1 MQIDYI
7 IVYHT
12 FDLSVFALYTSR
24 VVAPMA
30 VTVIS
35 LSFLG
40 GNKLVKPTI
49 LFAPAAALLLVIG
62 IACGGAN
69 ETPAASQS
77 SEQQQTQ
84 TGQQAPAA
92 AEPTA
97 SEPPTAIPTV
107 VATATPSPTSTP
119 TAAQE
124 TETVGGRLRIATIP
138 PVQQLTGSWLGTT
151 TSANTQVRPFTDP
164 LVHTDRFDGSLVPG
178 LATRWEANEDG
189 TQWTFYLRD
198 DVEFHGDWGPFT
210 AHDVPASAR
219 FIVRDDAIA
228 TDTGLFRGLFVG
240 KNDDGSAKDDDELFS
255 NIVALDDHTVQ
266 FNLITPNS
274 LMDFFAGAQQGN
286 LFMYSKAQHEA
297 EGIEQLQAKPAGV
310 GPWVFE
316 ERQVD
321 VNILYSRNPD
331 HYRRSP
337 FFAEMEYVLIPE
349 ETTRLAQLTTG
360 QVQIGEISR
369 ELHLDAQGAGLTV
382 LQSELPSIQVAFIIG
397 GVYNPEEAGPCLTD
411 DVENCFYQAGEP
423 HLNPKVRE
431 AINRSINRDEI
442 NQQLFGG
449 IGRQHTV
456 WGYHPALPG
465 YNPRWTE
472 EFDDKY
478 GFDPDLAAQLL
489 EESGHKGYK
498 LNLLLTELPGVPE
511 MIPMGEAAFSYLTN
525 IGIDVETE
533 AIKWSDY
540 RAKYYRPGK
549 THGTLA
555 ASRGT
560 YRPADIT
567 LRFYNR
573 SGDAGFWRTSVDPM
587 TDVLYDK
594 ATQSVDPEVKAQAL
608 RDLGDLK
615 FDLYSEVPI
624 VWLPAQ
630 VVVNPAEIGE
640 MAWPGNINASF
651 THTEYITPAA
661 N

>member
-1 MQIDYI
+1 M
-7 IVYHT
+7 
-12 FDLSVFALYTSR
+12 
-24 VVAPMA
+24 
-30 VTVIS
+30 
-35 LSFLG
+35 
-40 GNKLVKPTI
+40 VKPTI
-49 LFAPAAALLLVIG
+49 LVALASALLLAIG
-62 IACGGAN
+62 VACGGAS
-69 ETPAASQS
+69 EESTQTTAPASQPQA
-77 SEQQQTQ
+77 EQQQSQ
-84 TGQQAPAA
+84 TEQQQSGGGQQASSGAA
-92 AEPTA
+92 DPTA
-97 SEPPTAIPTV
+97 MAPETPIPTV

-124 TETVGGRLRIATIP
+124 TTAVGGSLRIATIP

-178 LATRWEANEDG
+178 LATSWEANEDG
-189 TQWTFYLRD
+189 TQWTFQLRN

-210 AHDVPASAR
+210 AHDVPTSAS
-219 FIVRDDAIA
+219 FIIREDAIA
-228 TDTGLFRGLFVG
+228 TDTGLFRGLFG
-240 KNDDGSAKDDDELFS
+240 DTEEEMLT
-255 NIVALDDHTVQ
+255 NIVALDDYTIQ
-266 FNLITPNS
+266 FNLKTPNS

-286 LFMYSKAQHEA
+286 LFMYSKAQYEA
-297 EGIEQLQAKPAGV
+297 EGIDQLQAKPAGV

-316 ERQVD
+316 ERTID
-321 VNILYSRNPD
+321 VNILYSRNAD

-337 FFAEMEYVLIPE
+337 FFEEMEYILIPE
-349 ETTRLAQLTTG
+349 ETTRLAQLTTS

-369 ELHLDAQGAGLTV
+369 ELHTDAQGSGLTV

-397 GVYNPEEAGPCLTD
+397 GVYNPEEASACLTD
-411 DVENCFYQAGEP
+411 EFQNCFYQPDEP

-431 AINRSINRDEI
+431 AINRAIDREEINRE
-442 NQQLFGG
+442 LFGG

-478 GFDPDLAAQLL
+478 GFDAELATQLL
-489 EESGHKGYK
+489 EESGHQGYD
-498 LNLLLTELPGVPE
+498 LTLLLTELPGVPE
-511 MIPMGEAAFSYLTN
+511 MIPMGEAAFTYLTN
-525 IGIDVETE
+525 IGINVESE
-533 AIKWSDY
+533 AIRWADY

-549 THGTLA
+549 THGTIA
-555 ASRGT
+555 ATRGT

-573 SGDAGFWRTSVDPM
+573 SGGAGFWRTSVDPM
-587 TDVLYDK
+587 TDILYDR

-630 VVVNPAEIGE
+630 IVVDPAAIGE

-651 THTEYITPAA
+651 THTEYITPASQ
-661 N
+661 

>member
-1 MQIDYI
+1 M
-7 IVYHT
+7 
-12 FDLSVFALYTSR
+12 
-24 VVAPMA
+24 
-30 VTVIS
+30 
-35 LSFLG
+35 
-40 GNKLVKPTI
+40 VKPTI
-49 LFAPAAALLLVIG
+49 ITVLAAALLLAIG
-62 IACGGAN
+62 VACGGAA
-69 ETPAASQS
+69 EESAAPSTGQTTTQQQPQ
-77 SEQQQTQ
+77 QQQT
-84 TGQQAPAA
+84 GSGSAPAA
-92 AEPTA
+92 TEAPA
-97 SEPPTAIPTV
+97 QPATAIPTV
-107 VATATPSPTSTP
+107 VATATPSPTNTP
-119 TAAQE
+119 SAAQE
-124 TETVGGRLRIATIP
+124 TEQIGGRLRIATIP
-138 PVQQLTGSWLGTT
+138 PVQQLVGSWLGTT

-178 LATRWEANEDG
+178 LATEWEANEDG
-189 TQWTFYLRD
+189 TQWTFHLRS
-198 DVEFHGDWGPFT
+198 DVEFHDGTPFT
-210 AHDVPASAR
+210 ANDVPHSASLIIR
-219 FIVRDDAIA
+219 EDAIA
-228 TDTGLFRGLFVG
+228 TDTGLFRGLFG
-240 KNDDGSAKDDDELFS
+240 DNEEELLS
-255 NIVALDDHTVQ
+255 NIVALDDSTVQ
-266 FNLITPNS
+266 FNLKTPNS

-286 LFMYSKAQHEA
+286 LFMYSKAQYDA
-297 EGIEQLQAKPAGV
+297 GGIEAYEQPTGV
-310 GPWVFE
+310 GPWQFV
-316 ERQVD
+316 ERTID
-321 VNILYSRNPD
+321 VNLLYSRNED

-337 FFAEMEYVLIPE
+337 FFSEMEYVLIPE

-369 ELHLDAQGAGLTV
+369 ELHTDAQGANLSV

-397 GVYNPEEAGPCLTD
+397 GVYNPEEAGPCKQEGF
-411 DVENCFYQAGEP
+411 ENCFYRADEP
-423 HLNPKVRE
+423 HLSPMVRE
-431 AINRSINRDEI
+431 SINRAINREEI
-442 NQQLFGG
+442 NAELFGG

-472 EFDDKY
+472 EFDEKY
-478 GFDPDLAAQLL
+478 GFDPDKARQLL
-489 EESGHKGYK
+489 EESGHAGYE
-498 LNLLLTELPGVPE
+498 LTLLLTELPGVPE

-525 IGIDVETE
+525 VGFNVTTQPL
-533 AIKWSDY
+533 KWSDY

-555 ASRGT
+555 ATRGT

-630 VVVNPAEIGE
+630 IVVNPAEIGE
-640 MAWPGNINASF
+640 MVWPGNINASF
-651 THTEYITPAA
+651 THTEYITPA

>member
-1 MQIDYI
+1 M
-7 IVYHT
+7 
-12 FDLSVFALYTSR
+12 
-24 VVAPMA
+24 
-30 VTVIS
+30 
-35 LSFLG
+35 
-40 GNKLVKPTI
+40 VKPTI
-49 LFAPAAALLLVIG
+49 VFALAGALLLAIG
-62 IACGGAN
+62 IACGGAS
-69 ETPAASQS
+69 ETPPAPAAPASQPS

-84 TGQQAPAA
+84 QDQQQAPAA

-97 SEPPTAIPTV
+97 SEPPTAVPTV
-107 VATATPSPTSTP
+107 VATATPSPTNTP

-124 TETVGGRLRIATIP
+124 TTALGGRLRIATIP

-178 LATRWEANEDG
+178 LATSWEANEDG
-189 TQWTFYLRD
+189 TQWTFQLRD
-198 DVEFHGDWGPFT
+198 DVNFHGDWGAFT
-210 AHDVPASAR
+210 AHDVPVSAG
-219 FIVRDDAIA
+219 FIVREDAIA
-228 TDTGLFRGLFVG
+228 TDTGLFRGLFG
-240 KNDDGSAKDDDELFS
+240 DNEEELATS
-255 NIVALDDHTVQ
+255 IVALDDNTIQ
-266 FNLITPNS
+266 FNLKTPNS

-286 LFMYSKAQHEA
+286 LFIYSKAQYEA
-297 EGIEQLQAKPAGV
+297 EGIEQLQLKPAGV

-316 ERQVD
+316 ERTVD
-321 VNILYSRNPD
+321 VNILYSRNAD

-337 FFAEMEYVLIPE
+337 FFEEMEYVLIPE
-349 ETTRLAQLTTG
+349 ETTRLAQLQTG

-369 ELHLDAQGAGLTV
+369 ELHTDAQGSGLEV

-397 GVYNPEEAGPCLTD
+397 GVYNPEEAGPCLAEGF
-411 DVENCFYQAGEP
+411 ENCFYQPDEP
-423 HLNPKVRE
+423 HLDPKVRE
-431 AINRSINRDEI
+431 AINRSINREEI
-442 NQQLFGG
+442 NRELFGG

-465 YNPRWTE
+465 YSPRWTE

-478 GFDPDLAAQLL
+478 GFDPELAAQLL

-511 MIPMGEAAFSYLTN
+511 MIPMGEAAFTYLTQ

-555 ASRGT
+555 ATRGT

-573 SGDAGFWRTSVDPM
+573 SGNAGFWRTSVDPM
-587 TDVLYDK
+587 TDVLYDT

-630 VVVNPAEIGE
+630 IVVNPAEIGE

-651 THTEYITPAA
+651 THTEYITPAS

>member
-1 MQIDYI
+1 MVRPTI
-7 IVYHT
+7 
-12 FDLSVFALYTSR
+12 VFA
-24 VVAPMA
+24 
-30 VTVIS
+30 
-35 LSFLG
+35 F
-40 GNKLVKPTI
+40 
-49 LFAPAAALLLVIG
+49 AAAMLLVLG
-62 IACGGAN
+62 IACGGAS
-69 ETPAASQS
+69 ETPAAPAAPASQPS
-77 SEQQQTQ
+77 SEQQSQ
-84 TGQQAPAA
+84 TGQQQQQAPAA
-92 AEPTA
+92 EQPTA

-107 VATATPSPTSTP
+107 VATATPSPTNTP

-124 TETVGGRLRIATIP
+124 TTTLGGRLRIATIP

-178 LATRWEANEDG
+178 LATSWEANEDG
-189 TQWTFYLRD
+189 TQWTFQLRD
-198 DVEFHGDWGPFT
+198 DVNFHGDWGTFT
-210 AHDVPASAR
+210 AHDVPTSAQ
-219 FIVRDDAIA
+219 FIIREDAIA
-228 TDTGLFRGLFVG
+228 TDTGLFRGLFG
-240 KNDDGSAKDDDELFS
+240 DTEEELAT
-255 NIVALDDHTVQ
+255 NIVALDDNTIQ
-266 FNLITPNS
+266 FNLKTPNS

-286 LFMYSKAQHEA
+286 LFIYSKAQYEA
-297 EGIEQLQAKPAGV
+297 EGIEVLQAKPAGV

-316 ERQVD
+316 ERTVD
-321 VNILYSRNPD
+321 VNILYSRNAD

-337 FFAEMEYVLIPE
+337 FFEEMEYVLIPE
-349 ETTRLAQLTTG
+349 ETTRLAQLQTG

-369 ELHLDAQGAGLTV
+369 ELHLDAQGAGLSV

-397 GVYNPEEAGPCLTD
+397 GVYNPEEAGPCATEEF
-411 DVENCFYQAGEP
+411 ENCFYQAGEP
-423 HLNPKVRE
+423 HLDPKVRE
-431 AINRSINRDEI
+431 AINRSIDREEI
-442 NQQLFGG
+442 NRELFGG

-472 EFDDKY
+472 EFDAKY
-478 GFDPDLAAQLL
+478 GFDPEKAAQLL

-511 MIPMGEAAFSYLTN
+511 MIPMGEAAFTYLTR

-555 ASRGT
+555 ATRGT

-573 SGDAGFWRTSVDPM
+573 SGGAGFWRTSVDPM

-630 VVVNPAEIGE
+630 IVINPAEIGE
-640 MAWPGNINASF
+640 MVWPGNINASF
-651 THTEYITPAA
+651 THTEYITPAS

>member
-1 MQIDYI
+1 M
-7 IVYHT
+7 
-12 FDLSVFALYTSR
+12 
-24 VVAPMA
+24 
-30 VTVIS
+30 
-35 LSFLG
+35 
-40 GNKLVKPTI
+40 VKPTI
-49 LFAPAAALLLVIG
+49 VFALAGALLLAMG
-62 IACGGAN
+62 IACGGAS
-69 ETPAASQS
+69 ETPAAPAAPASQPS
-77 SEQQQTQ
+77 SEQQQPQ
-84 TGQQAPAA
+84 QGQQQQAPAA

-107 VATATPSPTSTP
+107 VATATPSPTNTP

-124 TETVGGRLRIATIP
+124 TTALGGRLRIATIP

-178 LATRWEANEDG
+178 LATSWEANEDG
-189 TQWTFYLRD
+189 TQWTFQLRD
-198 DVEFHGDWGPFT
+198 DVNFHGDWGAFT
-210 AHDVPASAR
+210 AHDVPTSAQ
-219 FIVRDDAIA
+219 FVVREDAIA
-228 TDTGLFRGLFVG
+228 TDTGLFRGLFG
-240 KNDDGSAKDDDELFS
+240 DTEEELAT
-255 NIVALDDHTVQ
+255 NIVALDDNTIQ
-266 FNLITPNS
+266 FNLKTPNS

-286 LFMYSKAQHEA
+286 LFVYSKAQYEA

-316 ERQVD
+316 ERTVD

-337 FFAEMEYVLIPE
+337 FFEEMEYVLIPE
-349 ETTRLAQLTTG
+349 ETTRLAQLQTG

-369 ELHLDAQGAGLTV
+369 ELHLDAQGSGLEV

-397 GVYNPEEAGPCLTD
+397 GVYNPEEAGPCLAEGF
-411 DVENCFYQAGEP
+411 ENCFYQEGEP
-423 HLNPKVRE
+423 HLNPMVRE
-431 AINRSINRDEI
+431 AINRAINREEI
-442 NQQLFGG
+442 NTQLFGG

-478 GFDPDLAAQLL
+478 GYDPELAAQLL
-489 EESGHKGYK
+489 EESGYDGYK
-498 LNLLLTELPGVPE
+498 LTLLLTELPGVPE
-511 MIPMGEAAFSYLTN
+511 MIPMGEAAFTYLTQ

-555 ASRGT
+555 ATRGT

-573 SGDAGFWRTSVDPM
+573 SGNAGFWRTSVDPM
-587 TDVLYDK
+587 TDVLYDQ

-630 VVVNPAEIGE
+630 IVVNPAEIGE
-640 MAWPGNINASF
+640 MVWPGNINASF
-651 THTEYITPAA
+651 THTEYITPAS

>member
-1 MQIDYI
+1 M
-7 IVYHT
+7 
-12 FDLSVFALYTSR
+12 
-24 VVAPMA
+24 
-30 VTVIS
+30 
-35 LSFLG
+35 
-40 GNKLVKPTI
+40 VKPTI
-49 LFAPAAALLLVIG
+49 VLALASAMLLVIG
-62 IACGGAN
+62 IACGGAS
-69 ETPAASQS
+69 EAPAAPAAPASQPS
-77 SEQQQTQ
+77 SEQQQPQ
-84 TGQQAPAA
+84 QGQQQAPAA
-92 AEPTA
+92 EQPTA

-107 VATATPSPTSTP
+107 VATATPSPTNTP

-124 TETVGGRLRIATIP
+124 TTTLGGRLRIATIP

-178 LATRWEANEDG
+178 LATSWEANEDG
-189 TQWTFYLRD
+189 TQWTFQLRD
-198 DVEFHGDWGPFT
+198 DVNFHGDWGAFT
-210 AHDVPASAR
+210 AHDVPVSAG
-219 FIVRDDAIA
+219 FIVREDAIA
-228 TDTGLFRGLFVG
+228 TDTGLFRGLFG
-240 KNDDGSAKDDDELFS
+240 DNEEELAT
-255 NIVALDDHTVQ
+255 NIVALDDHTIQ
-266 FNLITPNS
+266 FNLKTPNS

-286 LFMYSKAQHEA
+286 LFVYSKAQYEA
-297 EGIEQLQAKPAGV
+297 EGIEQLQLKPSGV

-316 ERQVD
+316 ERTVD
-321 VNILYSRNPD
+321 VNILYSRNAD

-337 FFAEMEYVLIPE
+337 FFEEMEYVLIPE
-349 ETTRLAQLTTG
+349 ETTRLAQLQTG

-369 ELHLDAQGAGLTV
+369 ELHLDAQGSGLSV

-397 GVYNPEEAGPCLTD
+397 GVYNPEEAGPCLAEGF
-411 DVENCFYQAGEP
+411 ENCFYQADEP
-423 HLNPKVRE
+423 HLDPKVRE
-431 AINRSINRDEI
+431 AINRAIDREEI
-442 NQQLFGG
+442 NTQLFGG

-465 YNPRWTE
+465 YNQRWTE

-478 GFDPDLAAQLL
+478 GFDPELAAQLL

-498 LNLLLTELPGVPE
+498 LTLLLTELPGVPE
-511 MIPMGEAAFSYLTN
+511 MIPMGEAAFTYLTQ

-549 THGTLA
+549 THGTIA
-555 ASRGT
+555 ATRGT

-573 SGDAGFWRTSVDPM
+573 SGNAGFWRTSVDPM
-587 TDVLYDK
+587 TDVLYDT

-630 VVVNPAEIGE
+630 IVINPAEIGE
-640 MAWPGNINASF
+640 MVWPGNINASF

>member
-1 MQIDYI
+1 M
-7 IVYHT
+7 
-12 FDLSVFALYTSR
+12 
-24 VVAPMA
+24 
-30 VTVIS
+30 
-35 LSFLG
+35 
-40 GNKLVKPTI
+40 KPTI
-49 LFAPAAALLLVIG
+49 LAVLAGALLLSISVACGGTSEDTGSAAAPAAQPQTAQQQPQD
-62 IACGGAN
+62 N
-69 ETPAASQS
+69 QQQPQDNQS
-77 SEQQQTQ
+77 SGNEQTSD
-84 TGQQAPAA
+84 AA
-92 AEPTA
+92 APT
-97 SEPPTAIPTV
+97 PIPTV
-107 VATATPSPTSTP
+107 VATATPSPTNTP

-124 TETVGGRLRIATIP
+124 TTALGGRLRIATIP

-178 LATRWEANEDG
+178 LATSWAANEDG
-189 TQWTFYLRD
+189 TQWTFQLRD
-198 DVEFHGDWGPFT
+198 DVNFHGDWGPFT
-210 AHDVPASAR
+210 AHDVPVSAQ
-219 FIVRDDAIA
+219 FIIREDAIA
-228 TDTGLFRGLFVG
+228 TDTGLFRGLFG
-240 KNDDGSAKDDDELFS
+240 DTEDELLT
-255 NIVALDDHTVQ
+255 NIVALDDHTIQ
-266 FNLITPNS
+266 FNLKTPNS

-286 LFMYSKAQHEA
+286 LFMYSKAQYDA
-297 EGIEQLQAKPAGV
+297 EGIDPLQAKPAGV

-316 ERQVD
+316 ERTID
-321 VNILYSRNPD
+321 VNLLYSRNPD

-337 FFAEMEYVLIPE
+337 FFEEMEYVLIPE
-349 ETTRLAQLTTG
+349 ETTRLAQLQTQ
-360 QVQIGEISR
+360 QVQIGEVSR
-369 ELHLDAQGAGLTV
+369 ELHTDAQGSDLQV

-397 GVYNPEEAGPCLTD
+397 GVYNPEEAGPCQTD
-411 DVENCFYQAGEP
+411 EFENCFYQPDEP
-423 HLNPKVRE
+423 HLNPMVRE

-442 NQQLFGG
+442 NEQLFGG

-472 EFDDKY
+472 EFDEKY
-478 GFDPDLAAQLL
+478 GFDPERAAELL
-489 EESGHKGYK
+489 KESGYEGYNLK
-498 LNLLLTELPGVPE
+498 LLLTELPGVPE
-511 MIPMGEAAFSYLTN
+511 MIPMGEAAFTYLTN
-525 IGIDVETE
+525 IGINVETE

-549 THGTLA
+549 THGTIA
-555 ASRGT
+555 ATRGT

-587 TDVLYDK
+587 TDVLYDR

-630 VVVNPAEIGE
+630 IVVDPAAIGE
-640 MAWPGNINASF
+640 MVWPGNINASF

-661 N
+661 Q